1 MSDRTRRCGRA
12 GSRSPTDCE
21 DCESDLKNTIFE
33 LKSEV
38 YFT

>member
-21 DCESDLKNTIFE
+21 DYESDKKNTTLE

-38 YFT
+38 YYT